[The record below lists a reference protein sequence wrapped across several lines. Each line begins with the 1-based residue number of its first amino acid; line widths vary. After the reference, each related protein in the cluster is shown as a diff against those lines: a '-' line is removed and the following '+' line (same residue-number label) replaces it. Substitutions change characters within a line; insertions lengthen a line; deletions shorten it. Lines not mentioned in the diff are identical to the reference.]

1 MNNGEFQAHT
11 EQIERL
17 VQRVSALAD
26 DDARN
31 TALEL
36 LQSLMDLHGAALSRV
51 VEVLTEAGDAGR
63 NSLAKLGNDPLIC
76 GLLVLYGVHPV
87 PLEDRVAR
95 AIEKVAPQL
104 RKHGGTV
111 ELLGVADAVVRV
123 KLQSFGERLRLVA
136 GRAEDHGRAGD
147 PGSCSRGR
155 QVVAEGVPS
164 HPAFVPLNM
173 IQASQRKRRR
183 NMKNPP
189 PDIDAHTS
197 GTKRGE
203 EWAYEGQ
210 QRTGTRGR
218 RAHFP

>member
-17 VQRVSALAD
+17 VQRVSGLAD

-51 VEVLTEAGDAGR
+51 VEVLTESGDAGR

-76 GLLVLYGVHPV
+76 GLLVLYGIHPV
-87 PLEDRVAR
+87 SLEDRVAR

-111 ELLGVADAVVRV
+111 ELLGVADTVVRV
-123 KLQSFGERLRLVA
+123 KLQTSGN
-136 GRAEDHGRAGD
+136 GC
-147 PGSCSRGR
+147 GSSPDALKSTVEQAILEAAPDVV
-155 QVVAEGVPS
+155 QVVAEGMPS
-164 HPAFVPLNM
+164 SAFVPLNM
-173 IQASQRKRRR
+173 IQPAAK
-183 NMKNPP
+183 
-189 PDIDAHTS
+189 
-197 GTKRGE
+197 E
-203 EWAYEGQ
+203 EKKYEES
-210 QRTGTRGR
+210 
-218 RAHFP
+218 AA